1 MSVLQT
7 KNLTKRFDGI
17 NAVNN
22 LSIDVEKG
30 KITSIIGPNGSGKT
44 TLINLLSGM
53 IKIDDGVVSFNGS
66 KELSKIQPYQVG
78 FYEVTRTFQ
87 EVRLF
92 EQMTVLDNIL
102 VVLTERNVFNS
113 LFEKHKQYHLKKAQE
128 VLEKIGLWEKR
139 DQLAVNLSY
148 GQRKLLEIARI
159 LAMKAE
165 IILLDEPFAGL
176 FPEMVKIVSGIIKEL
191 KQKGK
196 TVILIE
202 HNMDLIRELSDHVFV
217 MDEGKLLA
225 EGEPHK
231 VLEKREVVE
240 AYLGE

>member
-113 LFEKHKQYHLKKAQE
+113 LF
-128 VLEKIGLWEKR
+128 
-139 DQLAVNLSY
+139 
-148 GQRKLLEIARI
+148 
-159 LAMKAE
+159 
-165 IILLDEPFAGL
+165 
-176 FPEMVKIVSGIIKEL
+176 
-191 KQKGK
+191 
-196 TVILIE
+196 
-202 HNMDLIRELSDHVFV
+202 
-217 MDEGKLLA
+217 
-225 EGEPHK
+225 
-231 VLEKREVVE
+231 
-240 AYLGE
+240 